1 MRKIY
6 KLTHPK
12 IKVDRL
18 VEGVRHD
25 VKKYIKRERK
35 KALPKGVDYWD
46 FDCKFGNTVE
56 ELQEIHLAEINTYI
70 DQAKEQQV
78 ESFCIEI
85 QVKPGHRMKKSP
97 TE

>member
-1 MRKIY
+1 MRKTF

-18 VEGVRHD
+18 VEGVKHD

-35 KALPKGVDYWD
+35 KKLPKGVDYWD
-46 FDCKFGNTVE
+46 FDCKFGNSVE
-56 ELQEIHLAEINTYI
+56 ELKEIHLAEINKFI
-70 DQAKEQQV
+70 DSAQEKQL

-85 QVKPGHRMKKSP
+85 LVKPGHRMKRS
-97 TE
+97 

>member
-1 MRKIY
+1 M
-6 KLTHPK
+6 THPK

-25 VKKYIKRERK
+25 VKKYVKRERK
-35 KALPKGVDYWD
+35 KPLPEGVDYWD

-56 ELQEIHLAEINTYI
+56 ELQEIHLAEMNTYI

-85 QVKPGHRMKKSP
+85 QVKPGHRMKKSKP
-97 TE
+97 DEFVR

>member
-1 MRKIY
+1 MRKVY

-18 VEGVRHD
+18 VEGVKHD
-25 VKKYIKRERK
+25 IKKYVKRERK
-35 KALPKGVDYWD
+35 KELPKSVDFWD
-46 FDCKFGNTVE
+46 FDCKFGKTFETLEPV
-56 ELQEIHLAEINTYI
+56 HLAEMNKYI

-85 QVKPGHRMKKSP
+85 QVKPGHRMKKP
-97 TE
+97 AT